1 MPECSGRMGIPRSAH
16 VCQFSSRIEPLPQRV
31 CGELR
36 FIDWSNDIVA
46 DSKPL
51 QLHRLAHLV
60 EIILTEQ
67 WDVFRLDH
75 QISCEAEGGYMPVVC
90 PVGVCDT

>member
-1 MPECSGRMGIPRSAH
+1 LVQGRGQPSTR
-16 VCQFSSRIEPLPQRV
+16 Q
-31 CGELR
+31 G
-36 FIDWSNDIVA
+36 A

-51 QLHRLAHLV
+51 QLHRFIDWSNEIVADKIVTDSKPLQLHSLAHLV

-75 QISCEAEGGYMPVVC
+75 KITCEAQGGYMPVVC